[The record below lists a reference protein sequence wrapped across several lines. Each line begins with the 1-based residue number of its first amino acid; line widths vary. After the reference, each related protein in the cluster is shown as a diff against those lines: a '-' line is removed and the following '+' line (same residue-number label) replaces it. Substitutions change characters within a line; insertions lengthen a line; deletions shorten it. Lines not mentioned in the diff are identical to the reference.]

1 MYGPRVLEWTFNNI
15 NLPDS
20 STNQEGSNGFV
31 TFHVD
36 QVPNLAPATEITN
49 DADIYFDFND
59 PITTNTTIH
68 RIYEGFVSVLNV
80 KELSKNG
87 KPVLVYPNPTSNSI
101 TIKGEKNM
109 NQSFSIFD
117 QMGREVLKGKLNG
130 NATEVNLSNL
140 SNGIF
145 ILKIE
150 GNKESA
156 KIIKL

>member
-1 MYGPRVLEWTFNNI
+1 VPITALGGVVANNLTRGNVAQIGITTAMVDRVFYDN
-15 NLPDS
+15 
-20 STNQEGSNGFV
+20 
-31 TFHVD
+31 
-36 QVPNLAPATEITN
+36 
-49 DADIYFDFND
+49 IYFHK
-59 PITTNTTIH
+59 NTTMSSDS
-68 RIYEGFVSVLNV
+68 FTTSKV
-80 KELSKNG
+80 KL
-87 KPVLVYPNPTSNSI
+87 YPNPTSNSI

-130 NATEVNLSNL
+130 NATEVNLSNF